1 MDSDVS
7 MDTPNTADR
16 DGNPRPAGAPGTSRG
31 VRSATADLVF
41 LSDPTAAGPADAGGP
56 AGGVHTVDPAH
67 SRAGAVAV
75 RGDRIIAVG
84 SVAEVR
90 DLIGSG
96 TEVVDLRGR
105 LLIPGFQDAH
115 VHPVGG
121 GLELGQCDLSTVDTA
136 DGYRELIGSYAAAH
150 PDAPWI
156 TGGGW
161 SLEAFPGGK
170 PTREFLDAVV
180 ADRPV
185 FLVNRDHHGGWAN
198 SRALR
203 MAGLTSRTPDPAD
216 GRIER
221 DAAGE
226 PSGMLQEGAMQLVA
240 DLLPEP
246 TLAERTDGLLRAQ
259 RLLHSYGVT
268 AWQDAMLGRG
278 PGTPDAIPAY
288 LAARSAGT
296 LTARVTGALWWD
308 RARGV
313 EQIPELLARR
323 EELTGGRLRAT
334 SVKIMQDGIAEN
346 HTAALLGPYLTACG
360 CASDNSGISF
370 IDPVELRKYV
380 TLLDAEGFQVH
391 FHALGD
397 RAVREA
403 LDAVEAA
410 RQANGRRDTRP
421 HLAHL
426 QVVHPDDVPRFRQL
440 GATANIQ
447 ALWAAHEPQMDELT
461 IPFLG
466 PQRSAWQYPF
476 GDLLRSGATL
486 AAGSDWPVSS
496 PDPIAA
502 LHVAV
507 NRRVPDCPPSAPV
520 FLPDQR
526 IGLGAALAAYTAGSA
541 YANHLDDTGSI
552 RPGMLA
558 DLAVLDR
565 DPFAGPTDEIAATRV
580 LQTFVG
586 GRRVY
591 AADDA

>member
-1 MDSDVS
+1 MPPNASPTPVS
-7 MDTPNTADR
+7 TS
-16 DGNPRPAGAPGTSRG
+16 AP
-31 VRSATADLVF
+31 DLVF
-41 LSDPTAAGPADAGGP
+41 LSGRDHTTAPEHTTGR
-56 AGGVHTVDPAH
+56 VHTVDPA
-67 SRAGAVAV
+67 RPRVGAVAV
-75 RGDRIIAVG
+75 SGDRIVAVG
-84 SVAEVR
+84 HEAEIR
-90 DLIGSG
+90 ELIGPG
-96 TEVVDLRGR
+96 TEIVDLRGK

-121 GLELGQCDLSTVDTA
+121 GLELGQCDLSSAVTA
-136 DGYRELIGSYAAAH
+136 DAYRELIAAYAVAH

-170 PTREFLDAVV
+170 PTREFLDALVP
-180 ADRPV
+180 DRPV
-185 FLVNRDHHGGWAN
+185 YLVNRDHHGGWAN
-198 SRALR
+198 SRALEL
-203 MAGLTSRTPDPAD
+203 AGLTSRTPDPAD

-221 DAAGE
+221 DAAGA
-226 PSGMLQEGAMQLVA
+226 PSGMLQEGAMALVA
-240 DLLPEP
+240 GLIPEP
-246 TLAERTDGLLRAQ
+246 TLDECTAGLLRAQ

-268 AWQDAMLGRG
+268 AWQDAILGRAAG
-278 PGTPDAIPAY
+278 MTDPAPAY
-288 LAARSAGT
+288 LAARRDGT

-313 EQIPELLARR
+313 EQIDELRDRR
-323 EELTGGRLRAT
+323 RELTGGLLRAT

-346 HTAALLGPYLTACG
+346 HTAAMLSPYLTACG

-370 IDPVELRKYV
+370 IEPDELRTYV
-380 TLLDAEGFQVH
+380 TRLDAEGFQVH

-426 QVVHPDDVPRFRQL
+426 QVVHPDDIPRFREL

-466 PQRSAWQYPF
+466 AQRAARQYPF
-476 GDLLRSGATL
+476 ADLLRSGATL

-507 NRRVPDCPPSAPV
+507 NRRTPDAPPSAPV
-520 FLPDQR
+520 FLPEQR
-526 IGLGAALAAYTAGSA
+526 IDLGSALAAYTAGSA

-552 RPGMLA
+552 RAGNLA
-558 DLAVLDR
+558 DLVVLDR
-565 DPFAGPTDEIAATRV
+565 DPFDGPSEEIAGTRV

>member
-1 MDSDVS
+1 
-7 MDTPNTADR
+7 MDTTTP
-16 DGNPRPAGAPGTSRG
+16 
-31 VRSATADLVF
+31 ADLVF
-41 LSDPTAAGPADAGGP
+41 LSGP
-56 AGGVHTVDPAH
+56 VHTVDPAR
-67 SRAGAVAV
+67 SRASAVAV
-75 RGDRIIAVG
+75 RGDRIVAVG
-84 SVAEVR
+84 HDGEKGGIR
-90 DLIGSG
+90 DLIGPG
-96 TEVVDLRGR
+96 TEVVDLRGK

-121 GLELGQCDLSTVDTA
+121 GLELGQCDLSPAVTA
-136 DGYRELIGSYAAAH
+136 EAYRELIHSYATAH
-150 PDAPWI
+150 PEAPWI

-161 SLEAFPGGK
+161 SLEAFPGGM
-170 PTREFLDAVV
+170 PTREFLDAIVPN
-180 ADRPV
+180 RPV

-198 SRALR
+198 SRALEL
-203 MAGLTSRTPDPAD
+203 AGLTARTPDPAD

-226 PSGMLQEGAMQLVA
+226 PSGMLQEGAMRLVG
-240 DLLPEP
+240 DLVPEP
-246 TLAERTDGLLRAQ
+246 TLAERTEGLLRAQ
-259 RLLHSYGVT
+259 RLLHGYGVT

-278 PGTPDAIPAY
+278 PGVPDAGPAY
-288 LAARSAGT
+288 LAARDAGK

-308 RARGV
+308 RARGA
-313 EQIPELLARR
+313 EQIPELLALR
-323 EELTGGRLRAT
+323 EKLSGGRLRAT

-346 HTAALLGPYLTACG
+346 HTAAMLGPYLTACG

-370 IDPVELRKYV
+370 IDPEALRAYV
-380 TLLDAEGFQVH
+380 TELDAEGFQVH

-410 RQANGRRDTRP
+410 RTANGWRDTRP

-426 QVVHPDDVPRFRQL
+426 QVVHPDDVPRFRRL

-466 PQRSAWQYPF
+466 AQRASWQYPF

-507 NRRVPDCPPSAPV
+507 NRREPEAPESTPV
-520 FLPDQR
+520 FLPEQR
-526 IGLGAALAAYTAGSA
+526 IDLGSALAAYTAGSA
-541 YANHLDDTGSI
+541 YANHLDDTGTI
-552 RPGMLA
+552 QPGKLA
-558 DLAVLDR
+558 DLVVLDR
-565 DPFAGPTDEIAATRV
+565 DPFDGPGEAIAETRV

-591 AADDA
+591 AAGDA